1 MTVSGIDIIGTMSPI
16 VPNIETDLS
25 DPVMTT
31 ELPMF
36 MEFDETD
43 TTMFNRVTP
52 ILIEQTIHELTTE
65 KGEDGMYLKWCGS
78 CNACTFM

>member
-1 MTVSGIDIIGTMSPI
+1 MTVSGIDIIGTMSTI
-16 VPNIETDLS
+16 VPSIETELS

-43 TTMFNRVTP
+43 TTMFDRVTP

-65 KGEDGMYLKWCGS
+65 KGEDGKL
-78 CNACTFM
+78 N

>member
-1 MTVSGIDIIGTMSPI
+1 MTVSGIDIIGTMSTI
-16 VPNIETDLS
+16 VPSIETEMG
-25 DPVMTT
+25 DPVLTT

-43 TTMFNRVTP
+43 TTMFDRVTP

-65 KGEDGMYLKWCGS
+65 KGEDGKL
-78 CNACTFM
+78 N